1 MKAGVCGHPSC
12 CSSSAS
18 KPLSLP
24 PFLRRRQPPPTSRRR
39 WPLLVVSQGEK
50 IEIRVCVNRSCNRMG
65 SREIL
70 GTISDISPP
79 EVTVKSCGCLGRCGA
94 GPNLVVLPSGTMV
107 GHCGTTAR
115 AAEVLAQIC
124 GGKRG
129 GSEGGFDPWKNME
142 ALTLR
147 KKAEAELLERGNP
160 ADAEALLSQAVDLK
174 PSGGLHLI
182 YKSRSVARLTQGNI
196 GGALE
201 DTNEAL
207 KIDPTFAQAYI
218 CQGDAFVAM
227 GEWTKA
233 ENAYSEALLID
244 PSIRRSKSFK
254 ERVTKL
260 QEKIAA
266 VHNSN

>member
-1 MKAGVCGHPSC
+1 MAAP
-12 CSSSAS
+12 
-18 KPLSLP
+18 
-24 PFLRRRQPPPTSRRR
+24 RRGP
-39 WPLLVVSQGEK
+39 GEK

-79 EVTVKSCGCLGRCGA
+79 EVTVKSCGCLGR
-94 GPNLVVLPSGTMV
+94 GTMV

-196 GGALE
+196 VGALE

-218 CQGDAFVAM
+218 CQGDAFMAM